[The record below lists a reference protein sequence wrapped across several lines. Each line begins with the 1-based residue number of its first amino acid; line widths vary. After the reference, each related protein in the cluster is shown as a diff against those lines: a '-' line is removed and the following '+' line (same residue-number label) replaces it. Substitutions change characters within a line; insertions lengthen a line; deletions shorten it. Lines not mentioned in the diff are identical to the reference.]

1 MRVMADHIRAIAFTI
16 ADGQLPS
23 NNKAGYVIRRIL
35 RRAVRYAFTFLNL
48 KEPFLNRLTPLIA
61 DQFKDVFPELDSQ
74 RDFVQKV
81 IREEEISFLRTL
93 ETGIKRFDQYT
104 NKTVDGAFAF
114 ELYDTYGFPIDLT
127 QLIARERNMTVD
139 MDEFHKCLEQQK
151 ERSRAASAIDTDDWV
166 ILSEDETQFIGYD
179 ALSCEAHIVKYRKI
193 RTKNK
198 TQYQLVLNQTPF
210 YAESGGQVG
219 DTGYLESHG
228 EKTPVLDTQK
238 ENNLI
243 IHIVD
248 KLPSN
253 LTSTFFAQINTERR
267 KLITS
272 NHSATHL
279 MHSALKRILGSHVAQ
294 KGSLV
299 NEHYTRFDF
308 SHFAKVT
315 DEELQKIE
323 AMVNQKIREN
333 ISLDEKR
340 NIPIEQAK
348 AMGATALFGEKY
360 GDFVRVIT
368 FDPTYSMELCGG
380 THVKATGQIGLFKI
394 VSESAVAAGVR
405 RIEAFTSEG
414 AENFIDAQIEQL
426 NAIKSTLKNPKDV
439 VVKVKSLMEEN
450 ENLQKQIDVMIHE
463 KAQHLKTELLQK
475 IKSVNNVNIIAE
487 EINLDNADAVKNIS
501 FEMRNQIENAFI
513 LLAFPSKEKTMLSL
527 IISDNLVK
535 ERQWNAS
542 EIIRKISRH
551 IEGGGGGQ
559 AFYATAGGKKP
570 DGVSQAIKEALSV
583 I

>member
-1 MRVMADHIRAIAFTI
+1 
-16 ADGQLPS
+16 
-23 NNKAGYVIRRIL
+23 
-35 RRAVRYAFTFLNL
+35 
-48 KEPFLNRLTPLIA
+48 
-61 DQFKDVFPELDSQ
+61 
-74 RDFVQKV
+74 
-81 IREEEISFLRTL
+81 
-93 ETGIKRFDQYT
+93 
-104 NKTVDGAFAF
+104 
-114 ELYDTYGFPIDLT
+114 
-127 QLIARERNMTVD
+127 
-139 MDEFHKCLEQQK
+139 
-151 ERSRAASAIDTDDWV
+151 
-166 ILSEDETQFIGYD
+166 
-179 ALSCEAHIVKYRKI
+179 
-193 RTKNK
+193 
-198 TQYQLVLNQTPF
+198 
-210 YAESGGQVG
+210 
-219 DTGYLESHG
+219 
-228 EKTPVLDTQK
+228 
-238 ENNLI
+238 
-243 IHIVD
+243 
-248 KLPSN
+248 
-253 LTSTFFAQINTERR
+253 
-267 KLITS
+267 
-272 NHSATHL
+272 
-279 MHSALKRILGSHVAQ
+279 
-294 KGSLV
+294 
-299 NEHYTRFDF
+299 
-308 SHFAKVT
+308 
-315 DEELQKIE
+315 
-323 AMVNQKIREN
+323 
-333 ISLDEKR
+333 
-340 NIPIEQAK
+340 
-348 AMGATALFGEKY
+348 MGATALFGEKY

-570 DGVSQAIKEALSV
+570 DGVSQAFKEALSV

>member
-1 MRVMADHIRAIAFTI
+1 
-16 ADGQLPS
+16 
-23 NNKAGYVIRRIL
+23 
-35 RRAVRYAFTFLNL
+35 
-48 KEPFLNRLTPLIA
+48 
-61 DQFKDVFPELDSQ
+61 
-74 RDFVQKV
+74 
-81 IREEEISFLRTL
+81 
-93 ETGIKRFDQYT
+93 
-104 NKTVDGAFAF
+104 
-114 ELYDTYGFPIDLT
+114 
-127 QLIARERNMTVD
+127 
-139 MDEFHKCLEQQK
+139 
-151 ERSRAASAIDTDDWV
+151 
-166 ILSEDETQFIGYD
+166 
-179 ALSCEAHIVKYRKI
+179 
-193 RTKNK
+193 
-198 TQYQLVLNQTPF
+198 
-210 YAESGGQVG
+210 
-219 DTGYLESHG
+219 
-228 EKTPVLDTQK
+228 

-426 NAIKSTLKNPKDV
+426 NAIKS
-439 VVKVKSLMEEN
+439 
-450 ENLQKQIDVMIHE
+450 
-463 KAQHLKTELLQK
+463 
-475 IKSVNNVNIIAE
+475 
-487 EINLDNADAVKNIS
+487 
-501 FEMRNQIENAFI
+501 
-513 LLAFPSKEKTMLSL
+513 
-527 IISDNLVK
+527 
-535 ERQWNAS
+535 
-542 EIIRKISRH
+542 
-551 IEGGGGGQ
+551 
-559 AFYATAGGKKP
+559 
-570 DGVSQAIKEALSV
+570 
-583 I
+583 